1 MFRSPVI
8 NNIRIPA
15 ESPNCTR
22 MLLSRSVIR
31 NNSFDLASNSGEK
44 EDNTNDF
51 MPNFGSSV
59 KFRGNRRFLLADF
72 NETEEI
78 GQSKKYNYFG
88 LSSNKNNADDLKK
101 AKQNHDSKKIIK

>member
-1 MFRSPVI
+1 
-8 NNIRIPA
+8 
-15 ESPNCTR
+15 

-31 NNSFDLASNSGEK
+31 NNSFDLASNSGDK
-44 EDNTNDF
+44 EDHANDF

-78 GQSKKYNYFG
+78 GQPKRYSYFG
-88 LSSNKNNADDLKK
+88 LSSNKNSFDALKRT
-101 AKQNHDSKKIIK
+101 KQNNDSKKIIK